1 MSGPF
6 GVQPLILVVEDD
18 PQLARPIVSALATHG
33 FRTLRAAPT
42 TLVRSLGHDPDLVLV
57 DAGSPSFDGVGLTAQ
72 LRDLSST
79 TPIIVLLAGESDDPR
94 PILDAGASDYIV
106 RPFALSDLLARVR
119 VWLRQGARGPAQPVE
134 AHRPHERLRIDR
146 ERRTV
151 IVEGREIHLTPL
163 EFKLLLVLAQNSGRS
178 MTEDQILTALW
189 GPKTSTRKQY
199 LRAHVRQLRQK
210 LEREPAHPRH
220 LVADIAGNYRLK
232 LS

>member
-1 MSGPF
+1 MNGPF

-33 FRTLRAAPT
+33 FRTLSTAPA

-57 DAGSPSFDGVGLTAQ
+57 DASSPAFDGVGLTAQ
-72 LRDLSST
+72 LRDLSPV
-79 TPIIVLLAGESDDPR
+79 TPIVVLLAPATDDPR

-106 RPFALSDLLARVR
+106 RPFPLSDLLARVR
-119 VWLRQGARGPAQPVE
+119 VWLRQSARGPVQQAD
-134 AHRPHERLRIDR
+134 ARRPHERLRIDR

-151 IVEGREIHLTPL
+151 IVEGREVHLTPL
-163 EFKLLLVLAQNSGRS
+163 EFKLLLVLAQNGGRS
-178 MTEDQILTALW
+178 MTEEQILTALW
-189 GPKTSTRKQY
+189 GPKTTTRRQY

-210 LEREPAHPRH
+210 LEREPARPRH